1 MGRTYLVTGSAG
13 FIGSNFVQMLLRE
26 EDDARVVS
34 VDALTYAGNVDN
46 LGAAMDDARHEFVQ
60 ADIRDRAAM
69 NALVG
74 RVMPDV
80 IVNFAAESHVDRS
93 ITNPV
98 TFAETN
104 TAGTVSLLDAAL
116 DAWEGPDGFGDHRFI
131 QISTDE
137 VYGSL
142 ALGEDRAFVET
153 DPLAPRSPYSASKAS
168 ADLYA
173 LAYFTTYGLP
183 VCVTRCSNNYGPRQ
197 YPEKL
202 IPVVIKHALAHEPI
216 PVYGDGLHVRD
227 WIHVDDH
234 CAAVLTVTHSGK
246 PGEVYNV
253 GASNEVPN
261 IEIVR
266 RIIEACAE
274 LTGDAGITESLIEH
288 VVGRKGHDRR
298 YSIDAS
304 KIRHEL
310 GWAPRVEFA
319 QGLADTVAWYVER
332 GRDAE

>member
-1 MGRTYLVTGSAG
+1 M
-13 FIGSNFVQMLLRE
+13 
-26 EDDARVVS
+26 
-34 VDALTYAGNVDN
+34 
-46 LGAAMDDARHEFVQ
+46 
-60 ADIRDRAAM
+60 
-69 NALVG
+69 
-74 RVMPDV
+74 
-80 IVNFAAESHVDRS
+80 
-93 ITNPV
+93 
-98 TFAETN
+98 
-104 TAGTVSLLDAAL
+104 
-116 DAWEGPDGFGDHRFI
+116 
-131 QISTDE
+131 
-137 VYGSL
+137 
-142 ALGEDRAFVET
+142 ET

-234 CAAVLTVTHSGK
+234 CAAVLTVVRSGK

-253 GASNEVPN
+253 GASNEGPN

-266 RIIEACAE
+266 RIIATCAE

-288 VVGRKGHDRR
+288 VVDRKGHDRR

-332 GRDAE
+332 GRDAR